1 MKNMRMNEGKTQ
13 RTMNGMQE
21 ETIREGKFA

>member
-1 MKNMRMNEGKTQ
+1 MKNMGVNERKTQ

-21 ETIREGKFA
+21 ETIREEMYL